1 MKFKKFLCLTLA
13 TTIAFTATLSSS
25 VSIFAD
31 DVDIQETE
39 ESQSFASSIFE
50 EMLSKSKE
58 SNIENPND
66 YGISLM
72 WLKDGHDKIADYNLG
87 DLPEYHIRILKA
99 TSYWADRWFSSRNDA
114 VVKIP
119 ALHGTGNYVIN
130 LEFLWYFS
138 VFLGRQ
144 SDPENVTDMDKK
156 ISAAKNSA
164 IEKIKGTTAYENRG
178 TNDNQLET
186 LISNCKKLV
195 KYDGWNGVNSTKLT
209 ATEMKMRILGYAAHL
224 LGDVYSH
231 RTILHNTNR
240 LTMSYFTSNLAT
252 DVAKEIVEY
261 RFLAKLP
268 KDGGYLLNEN
278 DKTIVNRTCVDSPN
292 YCPNRYDDAKFNV
305 SLLVTE
311 KSSEYDYYWFLCPC
325 SDDVKLSNFKK
336 YVKNSGL
343 DTSELT
349 ASQWAKYS
357 T

>member
-1 MKFKKFLCLTLA
+1 MT
-13 TTIAFTATLSSS
+13 FTATLSSS
-25 VSIFAD
+25 ASIFAN
-31 DVDIQETE
+31 DVEIPTE
-39 ESQSFASSIFE
+39 ESQSFTSSIFE
-50 EMLSKSKE
+50 DLLLKSEE
-58 SNIENPND
+58 SNIENSND
-66 YGISLM
+66 NEISPM
-72 WLKDGHDKIADYNLG
+72 WLENGHNDIINYNIG
-87 DLPEYHIRILKA
+87 DLPQYYLDIFTC
-99 TSYWADRWFSSRNDA
+99 TSKWADMYFPSTKKDA
-114 VVKIP
+114 VANIP
-119 ALHGTGNYVIN
+119 ALHGAGNYVIN
-130 LEFLWYFS
+130 LEFLWYFA

-144 SDPENVTDMDKK
+144 SNPTSYDDMNNK
-156 ISAAKNSA
+156 IIAARNSA
-164 IEKIKGTTAYENRG
+164 KEKIKGTTGYTTTQLQNLIKESGRLVKYNGNTG
-178 TNDNQLET
+178 TNDN
-186 LISNCKKLV
+186 KR
-195 KYDGWNGVNSTKLT
+195 T
-209 ATEMKMRILGYAAHL
+209 AIEMKMRILGYAAHL

-252 DVAKEIVEY
+252 DVAKGIVEY

-278 DKTIVNRTCVDSPN
+278 NKTIVNRTCVDSPN